1 MESRRQIRD
10 LTTRNNRIRDENEM
24 LNSECSSL
32 NAKLSQLE
40 ASSSSELATL
50 RNRLSEVESDRDG
63 LKGWQRRAESL
74 AIEIE
79 ELKRRSGSRGQDE
92 KPGTEDDK
100 ALRKELKGG
109 LSLCHLMV
117 ISPFGYLSM
126 RVADAGSRAKGEIIP
141 LFYISGS
148 SSGRTDYTSKR
159 EEGMG
164 RQS

>member
-74 AIEIE
+74 SIEIE

-100 ALRKELKGG
+100 ALRKELKGE
-109 LSLCHLMV
+109 
-117 ISPFGYLSM
+117 SPC
-126 RVADAGSRAKGEIIP
+126 AI
-141 LFYISGS
+141 
-148 SSGRTDYTSKR
+148 
-159 EEGMG
+159 
-164 RQS
+164 